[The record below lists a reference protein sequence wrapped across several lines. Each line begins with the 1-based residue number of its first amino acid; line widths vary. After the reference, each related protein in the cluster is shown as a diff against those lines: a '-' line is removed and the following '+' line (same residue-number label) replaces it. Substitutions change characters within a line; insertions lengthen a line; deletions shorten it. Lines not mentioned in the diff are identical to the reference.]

1 MRKIMYLICIWIK
14 DTEDCHQALKTNE
27 SSWAY
32 PQSTKTKIKYE
43 DINEF
48 AENSAEEFMKL
59 INESA
64 VEEIITE
71 DGVQNS
77 VSSSEIISNKIT
89 EELVVVHAALFCQK
103 NDGSL
108 QLSLKFWHSFR
119 ELFFYEYK
127 AFSEQMRQKY
137 NDDIDKSVIQHLIN
151 SLQYRNHEGYLD
163 STPIQE
169 KNTLKKNDRLY

>member
-1 MRKIMYLICIWIK
+1 
-14 DTEDCHQALKTNE
+14 
-27 SSWAY
+27 
-32 PQSTKTKIKYE
+32 
-43 DINEF
+43 
-48 AENSAEEFMKL
+48 MKL

-119 ELFFYEYK
+119 E
-127 AFSEQMRQKY
+127 
-137 NDDIDKSVIQHLIN
+137 
-151 SLQYRNHEGYLD
+151 
-163 STPIQE
+163 
-169 KNTLKKNDRLY
+169 

>member
-1 MRKIMYLICIWIK
+1 
-14 DTEDCHQALKTNE
+14 
-27 SSWAY
+27 
-32 PQSTKTKIKYE
+32 
-43 DINEF
+43 
-48 AENSAEEFMKL
+48 MKL

-127 AFSEQMRQKY
+127 AFSEQMRQKCQEY
-137 NDDIDKSVIQHLIN
+137 CFQRTFSVTKVV
-151 SLQYRNHEGYLD
+151 R
-163 STPIQE
+163 
-169 KNTLKKNDRLY
+169 